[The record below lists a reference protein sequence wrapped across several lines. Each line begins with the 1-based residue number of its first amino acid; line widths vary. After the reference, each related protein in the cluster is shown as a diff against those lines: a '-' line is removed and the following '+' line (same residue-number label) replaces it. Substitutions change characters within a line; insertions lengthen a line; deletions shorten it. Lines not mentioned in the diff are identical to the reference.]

1 MSLIN
6 DALKKAQKQRTG
18 EAPALGSLP
27 SVGGESARSISRR
40 SKSSGPNPLLIGG
53 IAAAVVV
60 IGGGTWF
67 ALSDKP
73 AVSPQPSALSSQ
85 PAPSP
90 LASSPSPV
98 AKPRDESAVGPAKA
112 DTFTLQTAPKTEDR
126 RPTSAASSAPGGPV
140 SAPAVPSAVQ
150 TPTAKQPEAPRQAP
164 IASSPTPPPAAPV
177 RPLDARAIEYLDN
190 IKVAGIR
197 ASATDAKVLMN
208 DRVYRVGSV
217 VNGEMGLRLVGI
229 TANTLTFEDP
239 AGGRYTR
246 TF

>member
-40 SKSSGPNPLLIGG
+40 SKSSGPNLLLLGG

-67 ALSDKP
+67 ALSGKP
-73 AVSPQPSALSSQ
+73 AVSPQPATPPALT
-85 PAPSP
+85 AT
-90 LASSPSPV
+90 APSPV

-112 DTFTLQTAPKTEDR
+112 DTFTLPTAPKTVDR

-150 TPTAKQPEAPRQAP
+150 TPTAKQPEAPRQVP
-164 IASSPTPPPAAPV
+164 LASSPAPAVPPPKLDA
-177 RPLDARAIEYLDN
+177 RPLDPVAIQYLDN

-208 DRVYRVGSV
+208 DRVYRIGSV
-217 VNGEMGLRLVGI
+217 VSGEMGLRLVGI
-229 TANTLTFEDP
+229 TANTLTFEDA

>member
-40 SKSSGPNPLLIGG
+40 SKSSGPNLLLLGG

-67 ALSDKP
+67 ALSGKP
-73 AVSPQPSALSSQ
+73 AASPQPATPPALT
-85 PAPSP
+85 AT
-90 LASSPSPV
+90 APSPV

-112 DTFTLQTAPKTEDR
+112 DTFILQTAPLPEVARQTSGQTPGSQQGTTVQPPSSPVA
-126 RPTSAASSAPGGPV
+126 RPRDEPAIALTPAGGPLPV
-140 SAPAVPSAVQ
+140 SAV
-150 TPTAKQPEAPRQAP
+150 
-164 IASSPTPPPAAPV
+164 PPPKLDA
-177 RPLDARAIEYLDN
+177 RPLDPVAIQYLDN

-208 DRVYRVGSV
+208 DRVYRIGSV
-217 VNGEMGLRLVGI
+217 VSGEMGLRLVGI
-229 TANTLTFEDP
+229 TANTLTFEDA